1 MRNIYRSVH
10 DIVYTTIIIL
20 FEDHALMI
28 QVKLRKYN
36 AEVHSLVE
44 VGMCACP
51 IKHVCRLLT
60 LVPYRQLAR
69 PYKHSNILLLFL
81 ELVLQKRVHLCMLLL
96 RCVQLGTHIL

>member
-44 VGMCACP
+44 VGRN
-51 IKHVCRLLT
+51 VCM
-60 LVPYRQLAR
+60 
-69 PYKHSNILLLFL
+69 PYKA
-81 ELVLQKRVHLCMLLL
+81 
-96 RCVQLGTHIL
+96 CVQAVNFGALQTTRKTLQTS